1 MDHEKQFELVFKV
14 LNWFQLVS
22 IRFNWFQLVPIVSNF
37 FQLVS
42 IGFNWFWLVS
52 IEIGVPGN
60 LGAEHFVRG
69 GHHPLGKD
77 GRW

>member
-14 LNWFQLVS
+14 FNWFQLVS
-22 IRFNWFQLVPIVSNF
+22 IRFNWFQM
-37 FQLVS
+37 VS

-52 IEIGVPGN
+52 IDIGVPGN

>member
-14 LNWFQLVS
+14 LNWFQ
-22 IRFNWFQLVPIVSNF
+22 F
-37 FQLVS
+37 VS
-42 IGFNWFWLVS
+42 IGAIFFNWYQLVLIGFHWFWLVS

-60 LGAEHFVRG
+60 RGAEHFVHG